1 MKLCM
6 VNGFFHP
13 FIGGSEKHM
22 YELGRRLAM
31 DNDVHVVT
39 SRLDD
44 TPEFEVIEGMQVH
57 RLATRHKK
65 LPAIYPPPLPITRGV
80 EVKLEKLDGETNFD
94 AFNLHGR
101 WFPNW
106 NRVVEYANKKGKLM
120 VHTLHNQRPLGISPV
135 VSFTGTVYDSVFGK
149 RVLHNVDRIIS
160 VSAAAK
166 VDIMN
171 YGIEADKIEVIHNG
185 VDTNFYKP
193 SEPTYHE
200 KYRDGMDNLLIFV
213 GRIIEQK
220 GLRYLIEAMP
230 EVLKEHPKTRL
241 LITGKGKFKDRHIQ
255 EVKKLGLEDNIM
267 FPGFVPE
274 EEMPN
279 LYSSADIF
287 VLPSLWEVFPIAMLE
302 ALASGAPLMASDA
315 GGNAEMIEQDG
326 NGRVCE
332 RGNTK
337 ALADDLRIMLDDPNK
352 LRSMGQRSREIAVE
366 RFDWDI
372 ITKKTRTHYRNMM
385 SDFYN

>member
-6 VNGFFHP
+6 VNGYFHP

-22 YELGRRLAM
+22 YELGRRLARTE
-31 DNDVHVVT
+31 DVHVVT
-39 SRLDD
+39 SRLED
-44 TPEFEVIEGMQVH
+44 TVEHEILEGMNIH
-57 RLATRHKK
+57 RLETKHQKV
-65 LPAIYPPPLPITRGV
+65 PVIYPPPLPITKGV
-80 EVKLEKLDGETNFD
+80 EFKLTELDDSINFD

-106 NRVVEYANKKGKLM
+106 NRVVDYANKKNKLM
-120 VHTLHNQRPLGISPV
+120 IHTLHNQRPLGISPI
-135 VSFTGTVYDSVFGK
+135 VSLTGSIYDSVFGK
-149 RVLHNVDRIIS
+149 RVLNNVDKIIS

-171 YGIEADKIEVIHNG
+171 YGIPADKIAVIHNG

-193 SEPTYHE
+193 SEPLYQD
-200 KYRDGMDNLLIFV
+200 KYKDGMDNLLIFV

-220 GLRYLIEAMP
+220 GLKYLIEAMSD
-230 EVLKEHPKTRL
+230 VLKEHPKTRL
-241 LITGKGKFKDRHIQ
+241 LITGKGKFKDRHMQ
-255 EVKKLGLEDNIM
+255 EVKKLGLENNII

-315 GGNAEMIEQDG
+315 GGNAEMVEQDG
-326 NGRVCE
+326 NGRVCK
-332 RGNTK
+332 RGSSK
-337 ALADDLRIMLDDPNK
+337 ELADNLRIMLDDPAK
-352 LRSMGQRSREIAVE
+352 LKTMGKRSREISLE

-372 ITKKTRTHYRNMM
+372 ITRKTQ
-385 SDFYN
+385 DFYSGAMEEFY

>member
-22 YELGRRLAM
+22 YELGRRLARA
-31 DNDVHVVT
+31 DEVHVLT

-44 TPEFEVIEGMQVH
+44 TSEFEVLEGMQVH

-65 LPAIYPPPLPITRGV
+65 IPVIYPPPLPITKGV
-80 EVKLEKLDGETNFD
+80 EDKLEELGKKIDFD

-106 NRVVEYANKKGKLM
+106 NKVVDHANKKKKLM
-120 VHTLHNQRPLGISPV
+120 VLTLHNQRPLGISPI
-135 VSFTGTVYDSVFGK
+135 VSLSGTMYDTVFGK
-149 RVLHNVDRIIS
+149 KVLHNVDRIIS

-171 YGIEADKIEVIHNG
+171 YGIEPEKIEVIHNG
-185 VDTNFYKP
+185 VDTGFYKP

-200 KYRDGMDNLLIFV
+200 KYKDGMDNLLIFV

-220 GLRYLIEAMP
+220 GLKYLIEAMP

-255 EVKKLGLEDNIM
+255 EVKKLGLENNIM

-302 ALASGAPLMASDA
+302 ALASGAPLLASDA

-332 RGNTK
+332 RGNSK
-337 ALADDLRIMLDDPNK
+337 ALADNLRIMLDDPNK
-352 LRSMGQRSREIAVE
+352 LKTMGQRSREIAVD

-372 ITKKTRTHYRNMM
+372 ITRKTKAHYQTMM
-385 SDFYN
+385 NEFYN